1 MNPAIRIIKAV
12 LVIILTI
19 VIIGIVVVRIASST
33 ILDKAYIINSLQ
45 ANNYYNNIY
54 EELKSNFEN
63 YIGPS
68 GLDENILNDI
78 CTAEDIKKDT
88 EIIINNI
95 YEGTEKKVN
104 TNEIT
109 KRVKE
114 KINKAVSE
122 KESII
127 TSKMQASINKYSEV
141 IAEEYINTIS
151 HTEYEETL
159 NDIYIKVSI
168 IMELAQ
174 KVLFTCLVVT
184 VVLLVVLNIKTIYN
198 IASNIGIALFS
209 SGAFFIISNYRI
221 NSKIKIEQIKILNN
235 SISNILQKIILDI
248 LGKVNQTGWI
258 IITIGAIL
266 IIIGSIFKIIK
277 TEENSKKE
285 RK

>member
-19 VIIGIVVVRIASST
+19 VIIGIVVVKIASST

-45 ANNYYNNIY
+45 ANNYYNNVY

-221 NSKIKIEQIKILNN
+221 NSKIKIEHIKILNN

-277 TEENSKKE
+277 TEENSEKE

>member
-19 VIIGIVVVRIASST
+19 VIIGIVVVKIASST

-45 ANNYYNNIY
+45 ANNYYNNVY

-221 NSKIKIEQIKILNN
+221 NSKIKIEHIKILNN
-235 SISNILQKIILDI
+235 TISNILQKIILGI

-277 TEENSKKE
+277 TEENSEKE